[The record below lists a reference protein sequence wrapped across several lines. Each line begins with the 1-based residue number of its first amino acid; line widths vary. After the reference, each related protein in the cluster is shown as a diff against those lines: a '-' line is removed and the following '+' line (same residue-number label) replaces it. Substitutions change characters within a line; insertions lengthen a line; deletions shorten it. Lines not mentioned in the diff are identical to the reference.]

1 MQHLQYIFILST
13 YITCFTLSKPKKILW
28 YTKIENIYKISV
40 LFVLRLKNIFCLLFR
55 KFIFG
60 KKTEV
65 KFSTFAEGMAHGGVG
80 ASGKVSGRYTD
91 KKLREFF
98 LICFRNMEGSPAMK
112 GFL

>member
-1 MQHLQYIFILST
+1 MPDRNPT
-13 YITCFTLSKPKKILW
+13 
-28 YTKIENIYKISV
+28 TKY
-40 LFVLRLKNIFCLLFR
+40 LYLLRPPSKNIFCLLFR

-91 KKLREFF
+91 KNLRVIFPIFVTEVW
-98 LICFRNMEGSPAMK
+98 K
-112 GFL
+112 GLRR